1 MGEYRINNEKNA
13 EEELAVNKAVEIL
26 NRITKNQINYAFR
39 QTGLAK
45 FKNAEVE
52 SLEVGREEILEESQE
67 KLEELH
73 ILETEQNSDIE
84 INEAIEIP
92 AKKIK
97 KTNKNFRIFLPKID

>member
-26 NRITKNQINYAFR
+26 NGITKNQINYAFR

-52 SLEVGREEILEESQE
+52 SLEVGPEEILEESQE

-84 INEAIEIP
+84 INEKSEKWASLE
-92 AKKIK
+92 KYEY
-97 KTNKNFRIFLPKID
+97 LSL